1 MFPHFLLIAIDLLLI
16 GIKNKKALYISMIMF
31 AISLYCYGVAIYFVP
46 FFLLVISIYLL
57 KKNEVS
63 KKNIIICILIFSI
76 IAMPMVIFIII
87 SEALKE
93 RKNVFDIF
101 LKGAAEGVGIS
112 LKIFPTLVGLF
123 VSIGMLKSSGILDFI
138 IKIITPILTFL
149 NFPGEVVP
157 LALLRPIS
165 GSASMAI
172 ATDIIKNNGV
182 DSFIG
187 ILASVIM
194 GSTETTLYTI
204 AVYTGSVKVKNTRGI
219 IFAALA
225 ADFTGI
231 MVSLLICRFMF

>member
-1 MFPHFLLIAIDLLLI
+1 MKII
-16 GIKNKKALYISMIMF
+16 NYI
-31 AISLYCYGVAIYFVP
+31 
-46 FFLLVISIYLL
+46 
-57 KKNEVS
+57 
-63 KKNIIICILIFSI
+63 SI

-149 NFPGEVVP
+149 NFPGEVP